1 MYIYI
6 FLHLIHIYIRI
17 LYTWDVVHCH
27 LYQRVHYM
35 VNKYMSYEVALA
47 TVNSP
52 VPGFPMAA
60 ISSLIFA
67 SSTTPQGFLISVWV
81 KRPQMVFHHPV
92 RRVVRGPS
100 SPSPLVTLVI
110 TDFISSMSQPTPHPA
125 ASSQPLNDPLDFL
138 RTWLSKKR
146 RIEHSSIHPCTASG
160 QKLCPL
166 GTAMTRVWIKI
177 ASKTDPAIC
186 VFRMDFRSTPKRQK
200 TASHPRP
207 RWALASQGPNC
218 KTVT

>member
-1 MYIYI
+1 MGCCSLPSLPEGALSGQQIYVVWGR
-6 FLHLIHIYIRI
+6 LSHRI
-17 LYTWDVVHCH
+17 LIDFCQFYDPSGVTDLSVGETASDGVSPSRTSRGAGSQQPQSSSHSSH
-27 LYQRVHYM
+27 HRFHFFNEPTHTSSSSLQP
-35 VNKYMSYEVALA
+35 ALEW
-47 TVNSP
+47 SF
-52 VPGFPMAA
+52 GFP
-60 ISSLIFA
+60 
-67 SSTTPQGFLISVWV
+67 
-81 KRPQMVFHHPV
+81 
-92 RRVVRGPS
+92 
-100 SPSPLVTLVI
+100 
-110 TDFISSMSQPTPHPA
+110 TDLAF
-125 ASSQPLNDPLDFL
+125 
-138 RTWLSKKR
+138 KKR

>member
-1 MYIYI
+1 MIYIYI
-6 FLHLIHIYIRI
+6 YIYIYIHVYIRI
-17 LYTWDVVHCH
+17 LHTWDVVHCH
-27 LYQRVHYM
+27 LYQRVHYL

-47 TVNSP
+47 TV
-52 VPGFPMAA
+52 
-60 ISSLIFA
+60 SSLIFA
-67 SSTTPQGFLISVWV
+67 SSTTPQGLLISVWV

-146 RIEHSSIHPCTASG
+146 RIGHSSIHPCTASG